1 MELIRSGGSEVVD
14 EDEFSQEIEGIKGY
28 SLGNQLRTGFFGRDA
43 SVQTDASELPLVRCL
58 SDETARLVEEMETL
72 KKDIAVK
79 VKFIEAQYESR
90 LQQEAEAFYTRI
102 NYKVKAFENH
112 HKEKITVLRNSF
124 QQQFANAIEVIK
136 ASYKNYSMEKSEV
149 TTSDTGRVQDLLNE
163 LQEKDFKSVCLS
175 EQLRENEEISSEPA
189 DDPEKD
195 RLRTEN
201 NRLKDDVNGLHV
213 EMEQIRQALEAKDQS
228 LRDMASN
235 ISQLQSKVEGDR
247 KTLQKL
253 SSENDKLKVQLNL
266 EEENGRIQIC
276 QLKQKLEKMTEST
289 ENSQHK
295 ESLER
300 RHEEERLAEQES
312 QREPLAQEAKLNTQK
327 AQRAAALVEPVLNA
341 KELDSNNKDL
351 TEELEK
357 LRQTERSQKQH
368 IDRLEKKIA
377 LTNEAWEKKFEIL
390 RQSFHAIKD
399 EMFLRQSL
407 QRQAASLHQASVNY
421 TMNAP
426 VSHQGQSPGEASFK
440 KTCFST
446 KTPLPSIGARE
457 MQTVRLKTVD
467 IHLPSGQTEHFSTAE
482 ASEGDSDEESTKI
495 LPLPPPQNRPTPS
508 STTFQSSHNV

>member
-1 MELIRSGGSEVVD
+1 MELSRGGESEVVD
-14 EDEFSQEIEGIKGY
+14 EEDISREIEEIKGY
-28 SLGNQLRTGFFGRDA
+28 SLGNQLRTGFFGQDA

-58 SDETARLVEEMETL
+58 TDETAQLVKEMETL

-124 QQQFANAIEVIK
+124 QQQFSNAIEVIK
-136 ASYKNYSMEKSEV
+136 ASYKNYSMEKDEV

-163 LQEKDFKSVCLS
+163 LQEKDFESMCLT
-175 EQLRENEEISSEPA
+175 EQLRENEETSSEPA

-201 NRLKDDVNGLHV
+201 NRLKDDVNGLHI
-213 EMEQIRQALEAKDQS
+213 EMEQIRQALGAKDQS
-228 LRDMASN
+228 LRDMALN
-235 ISQLQSKVEGDR
+235 TSQLQAKVEGDR

-253 SSENDKLKVQLNL
+253 SSENDQLKVQLNL
-266 EEENGRIQIC
+266 EQENGRIQIC

-289 ENSQHK
+289 ENSQ
-295 ESLER
+295 
-300 RHEEERLAEQES
+300 
-312 QREPLAQEAKLNTQK
+312 QK
-327 AQRAAALVEPVLNA
+327 EPVLNA

-351 TEELEK
+351 TEHLEK
-357 LRQTERSQKQH
+357 LRQAERSQKQH

-377 LTNEAWEKKFEIL
+377 LTNEAWGKKFEIL

-407 QRQAASLHQASVNY
+407 QRQATSLHQASVNY
-421 TMNAP
+421 TIHAP
-426 VSHQGQSPGEASFK
+426 VSHQGQSPEEASFK
-440 KTCFST
+440 RTCFST

-467 IHLPSGQTEHFSTAE
+467 IHLPSEQTDHFSSAE
-482 ASEGDSDEESTKI
+482 ASEGDTDEESTKI
-495 LPLPPPQNRPTPS
+495 LPLPLPPNRPTPS

>member
-1 MELIRSGGSEVVD
+1 MELSRGGESEAVD
-14 EDEFSQEIEGIKGY
+14 EEDISREIEEIKGY
-28 SLGNQLRTGFFGRDA
+28 SLGNQLRTGFFGQDA

-58 SDETARLVEEMETL
+58 TDETAQLVKEMETL

-124 QQQFANAIEVIK
+124 QQQFSNAIEVFK
-136 ASYKNYSMEKSEV
+136 ASYKNYSMEKGEV

-163 LQEKDFKSVCLS
+163 LQEKDFESLCLS
-175 EQLRENEEISSEPA
+175 EQLRENEETSSEPA

-201 NRLKDDVNGLHV
+201 NRLRDDVNGLHI
-213 EMEQIRQALEAKDQS
+213 EMEQIRQALGAKDQS
-228 LRDMASN
+228 LRDMALN
-235 ISQLQSKVEGDR
+235 ISQLQAKVEGDR

-253 SSENDKLKVQLNL
+253 SSENDQLKVQLNL
-266 EEENGRIQIC
+266 EQENGRIQIC
-276 QLKQKLEKMTEST
+276 QLKQKLEKMNEST
-289 ENSQHK
+289 ENSQQK

-300 RHEEERLAEQES
+300 RQGEES
-312 QREPLAQEAKLNTQK
+312 QRELLAQEAKLNTQK

-357 LRQTERSQKQH
+357 LRQAERSQKQH

-377 LTNEAWEKKFEIL
+377 LTNEAWGKKFEIL

-421 TMNAP
+421 TKRVKVTLM
-426 VSHQGQSPGEASFK
+426 
-440 KTCFST
+440 
-446 KTPLPSIGARE
+446 R
-457 MQTVRLKTVD
+457 
-467 IHLPSGQTEHFSTAE
+467 
-482 ASEGDSDEESTKI
+482 
-495 LPLPPPQNRPTPS
+495 NRPRSCLSLCLPTDRPHLAQH
-508 STTFQSSHNV
+508 FKVPIMCKQSLW

>member
-1 MELIRSGGSEVVD
+1 MELIRRGESKAVD
-14 EDEFSQEIEGIKGY
+14 EEDFSQEIEEIAGY
-28 SLGNQLRTGFFGRDA
+28 SLGNQLRAGFFGQDA
-43 SVQTDASELPLVRCL
+43 SVQTDVSELPLVKCL
-58 SDETARLVEEMETL
+58 SDETAQLVKEMETL
-72 KKDIAVK
+72 KKETAVK

-124 QQQFANAIEVIK
+124 QQQFANAVEVIK

-149 TTSDTGRVQDLLNE
+149 TSSDTGRVQDLLNE
-163 LQEKDFKSVCLS
+163 LQEKDFKIMCLR

-195 RLRTEN
+195 WLRTEN
-201 NRLKDDVNGLHV
+201 NRLKDDVNSLHI

-228 LRDMASN
+228 LKDMALN
-235 ISQLQSKVEGDR
+235 ISQLQSKADGDR
-247 KTLQKL
+247 KALQKL

-266 EEENGRIQIC
+266 EKENGRIQIC
-276 QLKQKLEKMTEST
+276 QLKQKAEKVTEST
-289 ENSQHK
+289 ENSPK
-295 ESLER
+295 KER
-300 RHEEERLAEQES
+300 RHEEERLAKQES
-312 QREPLAQEAKLNTQK
+312 QRDLLAQEDKLNTQK
-327 AQRAAALVEPVLNA
+327 TQRAAAPV
-341 KELDSNNKDL
+341 ELDSNNKDL

-357 LRQTERSQKQH
+357 LRQAERSQKQH

-377 LTNEAWEKKFEIL
+377 MTNEAWEKKFEIL

-421 TMNAP
+421 AMKAP
-426 VSHQGQSPGEASFK
+426 VSHQGQNPEEASFSR
-440 KTCFST
+440 TCFST

-457 MQTVRLKTVD
+457 MQTVRLKTVT
-467 IHLPSGQTEHFSTAE
+467 IHLPSGQTDPFSASE

-495 LPLPPPQNRPTPS
+495 LPLPPPPNRPTPS
-508 STTFQSSHNV
+508 NTTFQVQSK